1 MRAGAGGSA
10 DDEGHVNQF
19 VSRVLVTVVGV
30 PVVLYLVYLGEW
42 WLFGLAATVS
52 LVALHELYVMTRSL
66 RPLVLAGY
74 AGALATLLGAQLGGA
89 EWMVGGFMLTLV
101 LAFLLYGI
109 AETRQTATVT
119 MSSTVLGAAWI
130 ALGLGHLLL
139 LRDLPEH
146 GRLAVFTV
154 LLAVF
159 ADDTSAYLVG
169 RLVGRHKLAPALS
182 PGKTCEGFVAGTA
195 AAIAVAFFALYEQ
208 DFLTIPESI
217 ALGFAIALASVAGDL
232 FESALKRDLQVKD
245 SGQLLGGHGG
255 MLDRIDSLLFAAVA
269 AFYVV
274 IGFS

>member
-1 MRAGAGGSA
+1 M
-10 DDEGHVNQF
+10 NNF
-19 VSRVLVTVVGV
+19 LSRVLVTVVGV

-42 WLFGLAATVS
+42 WLFGLAAFAA
-52 LVALHELYVMTRSL
+52 LVALHEFYVMARSL

-74 AGALATLLGAQLGGA
+74 VGALATLLGAHLGGPA
-89 EWMVGGFMLTLV
+89 WMTGGFMLTLV

-119 MSSTVLGAAWI
+119 MSTTVLGVAWI

-139 LRDLPEH
+139 LRDIPEH

-159 ADDTSAYLVG
+159 ADDTAAYLVG
-169 RLVGRHKLAPALS
+169 RMLGRHKLAPSLS
-182 PGKTCEGFVAGTA
+182 PGKTWEGFVAGTV

-217 ALGFAIALASVAGDL
+217 ALGAAIALAGAAGDL

-255 MLDRIDSLLFAAVA
+255 MLDRIDSLLFASVA

-274 IGFS
+274 IALA

>member
-1 MRAGAGGSA
+1 MS
-10 DDEGHVNQF
+10 NF

-30 PVVLYLVYLGEW
+30 PVVLYLVYLGGW
-42 WLFGLAATVS
+42 WLFGLAAVAA
-52 LVALHELYVMTRSL
+52 LIALHELYVMARSL

-74 AGALATLLGAQLGGA
+74 AGALATLLGAELGGPD
-89 EWMVGGFMLTLV
+89 WMIGGFMLTLV

-109 AETRQTATVT
+109 AETRQPATVT
-119 MSSTVLGAAWI
+119 MSTTLMGVAWI

-139 LRDLPEH
+139 LRDVPEH

-159 ADDTSAYLVG
+159 ADDTAAYLVG
-169 RLVGRHKLAPALS
+169 RLLGRHKLAPSLS
-182 PGKTCEGFVAGTA
+182 PGKTWEGFVAGTL

-208 DFLTIPESI
+208 DFLSIPESI
-217 ALGFAIALASVAGDL
+217 ALGAAVALAGATGDL
-232 FESALKRDLQVKD
+232 FESAIKRDLQVKD

-255 MLDRIDSLLFAAVA
+255 MLDRIDSLLFASVA

-274 IGFS
+274 LALA

>member
-1 MRAGAGGSA
+1 MS
-10 DDEGHVNQF
+10 NF
-19 VSRVLVTVVGV
+19 VSRVLITIVGV
-30 PVVLYLVYLGEW
+30 PVVLYLVYLGDW
-42 WLFGLAATVS
+42 WLFGLAAFAA
-52 LVALHELYVMTRSL
+52 LIALHEFYVMARSL

-74 AGALATLLGAQLGGA
+74 AGALAALLGAELGGP
-89 EWMVGGFMLTLV
+89 EWMLGGFMLTLL

-109 AETRQTATVT
+109 AETRQSATVT
-119 MSSTVLGAAWI
+119 MSSTVLGVAWI

-139 LRDLPEH
+139 LRDFPEH

-159 ADDTSAYLVG
+159 ADDTAAYLIG
-169 RLVGRHKLAPALS
+169 RLLGRHKLAPSLS
-182 PGKTCEGFVAGTA
+182 PGKTWEGFAAGTL

-217 ALGFAIALASVAGDL
+217 ALGAAVALAGAAGDL

-255 MLDRIDSLLFAAVA
+255 MLDRIDSLLFSSVA

-274 IGFS
+274 IALA

>member
-1 MRAGAGGSA
+1 MS
-10 DDEGHVNQF
+10 NF
-19 VSRVLVTVVGV
+19 VSRVLITIVGV
-30 PVVLYLVYLGEW
+30 PVVLYLVYLGDW
-42 WLFGLAATVS
+42 WLFGLAAFAA
-52 LVALHELYVMTRSL
+52 LIALHEFYVMARSL

-74 AGALATLLGAQLGGA
+74 AGALAALLGAELGGP
-89 EWMVGGFMLTLV
+89 EWMLGGFMLTLL

-109 AETRQTATVT
+109 AETRQSATVT
-119 MSSTVLGAAWI
+119 MSSTVLGVAWI

-139 LRDLPEH
+139 LRDFPEH

-159 ADDTSAYLVG
+159 ADDTAAYLIG
-169 RLVGRHKLAPALS
+169 RLLGRHKLAPSLS
-182 PGKTCEGFVAGTA
+182 PGKTWEGFVAGTL

-208 DFLTIPESI
+208 DFLSIPESI
-217 ALGFAIALASVAGDL
+217 ALGAAVALAGAAGDL

-255 MLDRIDSLLFAAVA
+255 MLDRIDSVLFASVA

-274 IGFS
+274 IALA

>member
-1 MRAGAGGSA
+1 M
-10 DDEGHVNQF
+10 NQF
-19 VSRVLVTVVGV
+19 LSRVLVTVVGV
-30 PVVLYLVYLGEW
+30 PIVLYLVYLGDW
-42 WLFGLAATVS
+42 WMFGLATFAA
-52 LVALHELYVMTRSL
+52 LVALHELYVMARGL

-74 AGALATLLGAQLGGA
+74 AGALATLLGAHLGGA

-119 MSSTVLGAAWI
+119 MGSTVLGAAWI

-159 ADDTSAYLVG
+159 ADDTAAYLVG
-169 RLVGRHKLAPALS
+169 RWLGRHKLAPALS
-182 PGKTCEGFVAGTA
+182 PGKTWEGFVAGTA

-217 ALGFAIALASVAGDL
+217 ALGLAIALAGAAGDL
-232 FESALKRDLQVKD
+232 FESALKRDLKVKD